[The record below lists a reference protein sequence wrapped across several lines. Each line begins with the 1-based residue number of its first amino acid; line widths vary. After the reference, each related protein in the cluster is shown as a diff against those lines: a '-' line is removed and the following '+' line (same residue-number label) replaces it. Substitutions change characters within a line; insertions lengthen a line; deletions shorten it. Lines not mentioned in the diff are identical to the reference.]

1 MRFDIQI
8 ERVIIGGVSV
18 TQAVNI
24 GVMVM
29 GKSRGMMS

>member
-18 TQAVNI
+18 TEAVNI
-24 GVMVM
+24 GVMVIGHM
-29 GKSRGMMS
+29 RKYR